1 MSTNVVSAVR
11 AECAKAIKQGDTTVQ
26 PPSKWATQAGFAGSA
41 ASPLRKFMA
50 RDSANGVGR
59 TGRYPAV
66 DAAGMLDL
74 LDEAERYQVE
84 KAEPKKAAIAKRIH
98 TKLHPA
104 AKAGAKSAKTQGK
117 VAPKRAAVKA

>member
-1 MSTNVVSAVR
+1 MATNVVAAVR

-26 PPSKWATQAGFAGSA
+26 PPSKWASQAGFPGSA

-59 TGRYPAV
+59 QGRYPAV
-66 DAAGMLDL
+66 SAEGMLDL
-74 LDEAERYQVE
+74 LDEAERFQVE
-84 KAEPKKAAIAKRIH
+84 KAEAKRQAIAKRIH

-104 AKAGAKSAKTQGK
+104 AKAGAKAAKTQARTAK
-117 VAPKRAAVKA
+117 SKAAA